1 VIKFLSWIFDC
12 SSICSVW
19 KFTGDIS
26 MSTENEVTNI
36 QKNWWFF
43 LQSWNLFLNSF
54 IKLESTATYFF
65 FLLFTGL
72 CLAYVSKCMILF
84 AISWFSTALC
94 PPLFLVS
101 AQTVQSHTDVVCCW
115 AMGVHSGPG
124 CLAVMSS
131 HFGSYPKH
139 TKTSEKNFQ
148 CFNASH
154 MGQLDFY

>member
-1 VIKFLSWIFDC
+1 MFSLKIHRWYIYVNWKWSHKYTKKLMIFSSIMKPILKFLYQIGKHC
-12 SSICSVW
+12 YI
-19 KFTGDIS
+19 
-26 MSTENEVTNI
+26 
-36 QKNWWFF
+36 
-43 LQSWNLFLNSF
+43 
-54 IKLESTATYFF
+54 FF